1 MSDIVSINPNRPA
14 DRDGLTV
21 PGALAYFY
29 LSGTT
34 TPQAVYTTA
43 AGDVAHPI
51 PLEAD
56 AEGVFPPIF
65 SAVALKCTVT
75 DASGNVL
82 PGYPV
87 DPVAVIPTGSGAENI
102 TFEPTADIP
111 EVNVQAAIERVQ
123 FNLVAPLLAGGIG
136 VTGNADT
143 LADIDA
149 AGTASGA
156 YRFATGAAG
165 TFPSGVTAADGGT
178 IRLWRETAAEAV
190 MELSARGSSATWQ
203 RTLTGSVWGA
213 WALAGA
219 GFTPV
224 EQGGGSGMSASNKV
238 RVGWNGSDAL
248 LAQVDSTALGV
259 VHTSNL
265 SAGAIGTYTLAQR
278 TTTSDLSF
286 GATVAGSEL
295 RPVSALYRM
304 NVAGA
309 GNNQF
314 GAGSALSGTWRCMGS
329 LDGFQVIGGISEMYG
344 ATLFMRIA

>member
-1 MSDIVSINPNRPA
+1 MSDIVDLSPNRPL
-14 DRDGLTV
+14 DRDGITV

-34 TPQAVYTTA
+34 TPQEVYTTA

-87 DPVAVIPTGSGAENI
+87 DPVAIITTGSGAVQI
-102 TFEPTADIP
+102 SFEPTADIP
-111 EVNVQAAIERVQ
+111 ETNVQSAIERVQ
-123 FNLVAPLLAGGIG
+123 LNLVAPLLAGGIG

-143 LADIDA
+143 LANIDA
-149 AGTASGA
+149 TTTASGA
-156 YRFATGAAG
+156 YRFTTGATG

-178 IRLWRETAAEAV
+178 IRIWRETAAEAV
-190 MELSARGSSATWQ
+190 MELSQRGSSATWQ
-203 RTLTGSVWGA
+203 RTLAGSVWGA

-224 EQGGGSGMSASNKV
+224 EQGGGSGMSAGNKV
-238 RVGWNGSDAL
+238 RFGWNGADAL

-265 SAGAIGTYTLAQR
+265 SAGAIGTYTLAR
-278 TTTSDLSF
+278 RMTASDLAF
-286 GATVAGSEL
+286 GATVAGSDL
-295 RPVSALYRM
+295 RPISALYRM
-304 NVAGA
+304 NVASS
-309 GNNQF
+309 GNNEF
-314 GAGSALSGTWRCMGS
+314 STGAALSGTWRCMGA
-329 LDGFQVIGGISEMYG
+329 LDTVQVIGGISEMYG

>member
-1 MSDIVSINPNRPA
+1 MSDIVSINPSRPT

-34 TPQAVYTTA
+34 TPQEVYTTA

-56 AEGVFPPIF
+56 ANGVFPPIF

-87 DPVAVIPTGSGAENI
+87 DPVAIIPTGSGASSI

-111 EVNVQAAIERVQ
+111 ETNVQSAIERVQ
-123 FNLVAPLLAGGIG
+123 LNLVDPLLAGGIG

-143 LADIDA
+143 LANIDA
-149 AGTASGA
+149 TNTASGA
-156 YRFATGAAG
+156 YRFTTGATG

-190 MELSARGSSATWQ
+190 MELVARGSTATWQ
-203 RTLTGSVWGA
+203 RTLTGSTWGA
-213 WALAGA
+213 WQIGSAGY
-219 GFTPV
+219 TPIQ
-224 EQGGGSGMSASNKV
+224 QGGILGMFPNKLNI
-238 RVGWNGSDAL
+238 GWDGTSAL
-248 LAQVDSTALGV
+248 LAQVDSTALGTI
-259 VHTSNL
+259 HTSLL
-265 SAGAIGTYTLAQR
+265 SAGL
-278 TTTSDLSF
+278 
-286 GATVAGSEL
+286 
-295 RPVSALYRM
+295 SALT
-304 NVAGA
+304 A
-309 GNNQF
+309 
-314 GAGSALSGTWRCMGS
+314 S
-329 LDGFQVIGGISEMYG
+329 LGLTQGMWLL
-344 ATLFMRIA
+344 ARQ